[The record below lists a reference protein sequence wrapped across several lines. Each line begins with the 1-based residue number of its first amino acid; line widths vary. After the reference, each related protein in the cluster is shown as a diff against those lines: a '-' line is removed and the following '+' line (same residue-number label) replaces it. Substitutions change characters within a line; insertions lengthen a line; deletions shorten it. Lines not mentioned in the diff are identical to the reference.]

1 MMIVFST
8 SLHQSK
14 AKAHSSFRPAW
25 LSLICTDSCQ
35 QNYCNV
41 NTLFNLVMHRDT
53 HAVISNLSANIFCS
67 DDSHAHRLRP
77 LTFIQNSDHI
87 TSVDHRTVCRRDLLF
102 PVLNKSEMSL
112 CLSDKC
118 YFVDVDIC

>member
-1 MMIVFST
+1 MTMIVFST

-14 AKAHSSFRPAW
+14 AKAHSSFRPAR
-25 LSLICTDSCQ
+25 LSMICTDSCQ

-53 HAVISNLSANIFCS
+53 HVVISNQLSANIFCS
-67 DDSHAHRLRP
+67 DESHAHRP
-77 LTFIQNSDHI
+77 LTFIQNSDHFA
-87 TSVDHRTVCRRDLLF
+87 SVDHRIVCRKDLLF
-102 PVLNKSEMSL
+102 LMLNKREMGH

-118 YFVDVDIC
+118 YFVGVDVC